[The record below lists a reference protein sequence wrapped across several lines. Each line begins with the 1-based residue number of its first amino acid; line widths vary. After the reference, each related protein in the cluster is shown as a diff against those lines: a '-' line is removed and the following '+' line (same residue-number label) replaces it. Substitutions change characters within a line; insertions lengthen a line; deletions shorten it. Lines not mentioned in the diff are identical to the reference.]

1 MIEIPPFASIVDTEQ
16 SITREIQFAVEA
28 GDNRFDFKPSYRGGS
43 FRPSKIKLFYRVN
56 RGVTNPYWYLFQ
68 VKITGGKVL
77 SGGVRISTAYA
88 NVITESFYPEHAPEW
103 AREMGAQLKPVVE
116 VERVG
121 FGNRV

>member
-1 MIEIPPFASIVDTEQ
+1 MIEIPPFASIVDSEQ
-16 SITREIQFAVEA
+16 SITREIQLAPEDDA
-28 GDNRFDFKPSYRGGS
+28 FDFAAAYRGGL
-43 FRPSKIKLFYRVN
+43 FRPSRIKLFYRVN
-56 RGVTNPYWYLFQ
+56 RGVTSPYWYLFQ

-77 SGGVRISTAYA
+77 KGGRVSDAYS
-88 NVITESFYPEHAPEW
+88 NIIKESFYPEHAPEW